1 MNHPLI
7 SIIVPLYNT
16 ENTLERCIDSILN
29 QTETNFEILLIND
42 GSYDESGNICDRYG
56 AQDSRIKVFHKQ
68 NGGSSS
74 ARNYGIERASG
85 EWITFCDA
93 DDYVFENW
101 LENYELSKSEG
112 FDLICQSFVTD
123 DNCDYGT
130 IDFQGEANEY
140 IRLNNII
147 NVFGYTWVKA
157 LRRDIIVDNDLQFNA
172 KIRFREDV
180 DFLLRYLI
188 HCKRVRSTGKKGY
201 FYYVPNLLKKYPINL
216 AESIEFYRNS
226 FKSLDILNIDRQTD
240 FRIKLRKGYEYA
252 LTMRFIE
259 SHFGRE
265 KLHCVKEFRELMKSD
280 YHSSDIFPITK
291 FLFRHDKTGML
302 GMIFFELQC
311 RIKKTHKP

>member
-1 MNHPLI
+1 M
-7 SIIVPLYNT
+7 
-16 ENTLERCIDSILN
+16 
-29 QTETNFEILLIND
+29 
-42 GSYDESGNICDRYG
+42 
-56 AQDSRIKVFHKQ
+56 
-68 NGGSSS
+68 
-74 ARNYGIERASG
+74 
-85 EWITFCDA
+85 
-93 DDYVFENW
+93 
-101 LENYELSKSEG
+101 
-112 FDLICQSFVTD
+112 ICQSFVTD

>member
-7 SIIVPLYNT
+7 SIIVPLYNA

-56 AQDSRIKVFHKQ
+56 TQDSRIKVFHKQ

-93 DDYVFENW
+93 DDYVFEKW

-140 IRLNNII
+140 IRLNNTI

-157 LRRDIIVDNDLQFNA
+157 LRRDIIADNNLRFNTN
-172 KIRFREDV
+172 IRFREDIE
-180 DFLLRYLI
+180 FLLRYLI
-188 HCKRVRSTGKKGY
+188 HCKKVRTTSQKGY
-201 FYYVPNLLKKYPINL
+201 YYFVPDTTKKYPLIL
-216 AESIEFYRNS
+216 TESLTFYRNS
-226 FKSLDILNIDRQTD
+226 FNSLNELNVEENTDIRRQ
-240 FRIKLRKGYEYA
+240 LRRGYEYA
-252 LTMRFIE
+252 LRLHFIKSHSFIE
-259 SHFGRE
+259 
-265 KLHCVKEFRELMKSD
+265 KLLCVKEFSELMKSD
-280 YHSSDIFPITK
+280 YHSSNIFPITK
-291 FLFRHDKTGML
+291 FLFRHDKTGIF
-302 GMIFFELQC
+302 GMIFFEFQC